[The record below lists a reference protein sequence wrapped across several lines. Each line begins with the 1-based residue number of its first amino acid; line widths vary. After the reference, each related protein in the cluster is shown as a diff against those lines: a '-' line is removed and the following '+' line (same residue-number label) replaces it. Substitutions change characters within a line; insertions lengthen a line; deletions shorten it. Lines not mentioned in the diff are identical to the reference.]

1 MLNYVE
7 KIAALQKRGTLV
19 FQNPKVSETTPQHT
33 IQELFVQAQ
42 KGE

>member
-19 FQNPKVSETTPQHT
+19 FQSPEVTETTPQYT
-33 IQELFVQAQ
+33 TPELFVQAQ